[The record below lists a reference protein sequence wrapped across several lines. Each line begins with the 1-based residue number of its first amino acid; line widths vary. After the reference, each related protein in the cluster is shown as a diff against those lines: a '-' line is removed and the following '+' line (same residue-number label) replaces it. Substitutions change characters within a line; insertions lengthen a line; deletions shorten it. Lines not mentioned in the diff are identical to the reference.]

1 MKRLSI
7 SPSLL
12 DSYRVTMAGLYGKT
26 GDDLAND
33 IIGIRQ
39 PNEAMSRGTAYH
51 AMLEHGPEKFL
62 VEEMPDHNLDVE
74 DLRGGPSGYKATYQ
88 VEEKEFGKVWVFSPE
103 AVTPIFAIRSQY
115 ASMIHELKSTYK
127 TEIKGYEVVMNMRYD
142 GLYGTVVNEFKTKA
156 RAPEYLEYFDAL
168 QWRCYLLAFDE
179 LTAVDYTIF
188 ELNQGNTKCNVHKF
202 SMFRDDSL
210 SLVQSNLSGFISWL
224 ELRPELLAHLQGK
237 AAKSIDYLS

>member
-51 AMLEHGPEKFL
+51 AMLEHGPEKFA
-62 VEEMPDHNLDVE
+62 VPYMKTVDEEGLEYSVPE
-74 DLRGGPSGYKATYQ
+74 P
-88 VEEKEFGKVWVFSPE
+88 EFGKVWTFSPE
-103 AVTPIFAIRSQY
+103 AVAPIFTIRSQY
-115 ASMIHELKSTYK
+115 ATMIHELKATYK

-142 GLYGTVVNEFKTKA
+142 GLFGTVVNEFKTKA

-188 ELNQGNTKCNVHKF
+188 ELNQSNTKCNVHKF

-210 SLVQSNLSGFISWL
+210 ALVQSNLSGFISWL
-224 ELRPELLAHLQGK
+224 ELRPELLAHLEGK
-237 AAKSIDYLS
+237 AAKSIGYLS